1 VEYWFVATCPKEN
14 NGLGMQASG
23 TWETLVSKHQILG
36 KQAHDANLVAVML
49 VYGVRELLTFNGA
62 DFKREFLEVI

>member
-1 VEYWFVATCPKEN
+1 
-14 NGLGMQASG
+14 MQASG